1 MNRPP
6 SDQPERLLA
15 ADATDFERRLLQAA
29 VENRP
34 SRTATSRMAKALGV
48 TAALGVTTGAV
59 KTLAA
64 SAAAS
69 EAAAGT
75 SVVWPWVSAGVIG
88 LVVAGAVVGTRMR
101 QVPPPPPRATPA
113 AATAAV
119 TAPAPP
125 EPPPGVL
132 MPEPSAA
139 IETRPS
145 PPAPSRRSRPAT
157 TGELAD
163 QIAFI
168 DAARE
173 ALAKGAD
180 RAALELLRRYQ
191 DKYPAGSFRPEATA
205 LKVETLVKL
214 GQQSE
219 ARALAERFV
228 AEHRGS
234 LLAARVAALAGL
246 SP

>member
-6 SDQPERLLA
+6 SDLPERLLA
-15 ADATDFERRLLQAA
+15 ADATDFERRLLHAA

-64 SAAAS
+64 SAAVS

-88 LVVAGAVVGTRMR
+88 LVVAGAVAGTRVR
-101 QVPPPPPRATPA
+101 HSPPPPPRPTPA
-113 AATAAV
+113 AVA
-119 TAPAPP
+119 APAQP
-125 EPPPGVL
+125 EPAPAIT
-132 MPEPSAA
+132 PEPSAA
-139 IETRPS
+139 IEVRPS
-145 PPAPSRRSRPAT
+145 PPAPTRRSHAAT
-157 TGELAD
+157 TRELAD

-191 DKYPAGSFRPEATA
+191 DKYPVGSFRPEATA